1 MPIELNSEQA
11 HKVAELADE
20 LGGRISLHQI
30 AYGADVYLA
39 PAGEEN
45 RYVVHADGR
54 ASVVEADG
62 GAAVAG
68 G

>member
-1 MPIELNSEQA
+1 MIELNSAQA

-30 AYGADVYLA
+30 AGGADVYLA
-39 PAGEEN
+39 PAGEQN
-45 RYVVHADGR
+45 RYVVHADGK
-54 ASVVEADG
+54 ASAVEADG
-62 GAAVAG
+62 GTATAG